1 MYFRNFSSSVNK
13 NTRLSAVYRLLLLLV
28 FALPAPLQS
37 LAQTIVRGT
46 VRDAV
51 SGDPMPFVSVSIK
64 GTTTGTTTD
73 VKGNYELQTS
83 EDASRVQFTFV
94 GYVTELRTIT
104 PGQAQTVNVSLKED
118 KRTLDEVVIKPKK
131 EKYRNKNNPAV
142 ELIRQVVA
150 HKKQN
155 RMEHYDYVS
164 YQEYE
169 KMQMAISNTPESIK
183 KNPLFKKYKFVLDN
197 VDTTRFTGKA
207 LLPLYLEENISE
219 KYFRR
224 DPEKKKVV
232 ITGTKHVNF
241 DDRFINNE
249 SISTY
254 MKHLYQDVD
263 LYENNV
269 YVVTNSF
276 LSPIAD
282 MAPTFYKYYITD
294 TVSAD
299 GIKLVELSFF
309 PRNKNDLLFQGKLYV
324 TLDGNYGVQKAELG
338 VSKDI
343 NLNWVTSLDLTLDF
357 ERSADGRYH
366 PSRTNLLVN
375 FGLFQGKKGL
385 FGERTITLRNFN
397 MSQPIPDSVFK
408 GPETE
413 RATNSLAHSENYWL
427 ENRPDSLTQVEANTY
442 RNMDSLNNMPSFKR
456 LLSWG
461 TLVLAGYKDVGPV
474 EVGPVSTFYSF
485 NPVEGFR
492 LRLGGRTTTHFSK
505 RYYTEAYG
513 AYGFKDERW
522 KFFLSGTYSINNKSI
537 YTYPLNYF
545 RASFQRETSI
555 PGQDL
560 QFVQED
566 NFLLS
571 FKRGVND
578 KWMYNDIFKMEYV
591 YEFGDHMGVRVQ
603 FKNHKQEAAGG
614 LSFINAERAGAALDT
629 LKTYTVSEFGLEWR
643 WAPHEQFFQ
652 RKLYRTPIPNAYP
665 IITARFNMGLK
676 DLFGGQYNY
685 QALRLNLYKR
695 FYLSQLGLAD
705 IVVGGGYIFGKVPYP
720 LLDIA
725 KANQTYAYQL
735 QAYSLMNFL
744 EFVSDRYVSLNVD
757 YHMYGF
763 LFNKVPLLKALK
775 LREVA
780 TFKMLYGGVRAEN
793 RPENDP
799 SLFRFPVDQNGRPT
813 TYSLEQQPYME
824 VSVGIENIL
833 NLFRIDVVKRL
844 SYLDHPNVSNLGV
857 RARVNFDF

>member
-1 MYFRNFSSSVNK
+1 MYFRNSLFLK
-13 NTRLSAVYRLLLLLV
+13 NSRQAGHVFRSWLLLLLV
-28 FALPAPLQS
+28 AGAFPS
-37 LAQTIVRGT
+37 LAQTIVKGT

-51 SGDPMPFVSVSIK
+51 SGQPMPFVSVSIK

-73 VKGNYELQTS
+73 VQGYYELQTS
-83 EDASRVQFTFV
+83 ENATKIQFTFL
-94 GYVTELRTIT
+94 GYVSELRDIAVGQTQTID
-104 PGQAQTVNVSLKED
+104 VSLKENN
-118 KRTLDEVVIKPKK
+118 RTLDEVVVKPRK

-142 ELIRQVVA
+142 ELIRKVID
-150 HKKQN
+150 HKDQN
-155 RMEHYDYVS
+155 RMRHYDYVS
-164 YQEYE
+164 YEEYE
-169 KMQMAISNTPESIK
+169 KMQVAINNTPEAIK
-183 KNPLFKKYKFVLDN
+183 KNFLLRKYKFVLDN
-197 VDTTRFTGKA
+197 VDTTRFEGKA
-207 LLPLYLEENISE
+207 LLPVYLEENISR
-219 KYFRR
+219 KYFRKE
-224 DPEKKKVV
+224 PEKKKVI
-232 ITGTKHVNF
+232 ITGAKRINF

-254 MKHLYQDVD
+254 LKHLYQDVD

-282 MAPTFYKYYITD
+282 MAPTFYKFYITD
-294 TVSAD
+294 TVSND

-324 TLDGNYGVQKAELG
+324 TLDGNYGVQKAILG

-366 PSRTNLLVN
+366 PSKTNLLVN

-385 FGERTITLRNFN
+385 FGERTITIRNFD
-397 MSQPIPDSVFK
+397 MTTRIADSVFK
-408 GPETE
+408 GPELVKSDS
-413 RATNSLAHSENYWL
+413 AMKHSEAYWL
-427 ENRPDSLTQVEANTY
+427 ANRPDSLTAVEANTY
-442 RNMDSLNNMPSFKR
+442 KNLDSLNNMPSFKR
-456 LLSWG
+456 LMGWA

-474 EVGPVSTFYSF
+474 EIGPVSTFYSF

-492 LRLGGRTTTHFSK
+492 LRFGGRTTTHLSK

-513 AYGFKDERW
+513 AYGFKDQRW

-537 YTYPLNYF
+537 YSYPLNYF
-545 RASFQRETSI
+545 RISFQRETSI

-566 NFLLS
+566 NLLLS

-591 YEFGDHMGVRVQ
+591 YEFGDHMGVRLQ
-603 FKNHKQEAAGG
+603 YKNHLQEAAGG
-614 LSFINAERAGAALDT
+614 LNFVYADNGIPRDT
-629 LKTYTVSEFGLEWR
+629 LATIRTSEFGLEWR

-665 IITARFNMGLK
+665 IITARFNAGVKGFL
-676 DLFGGQYNY
+676 GGQYNY
-685 QALRLNLYKR
+685 QAVRANIFKRL
-695 FYLSQLGLAD
+695 YLSQLGLAD
-705 IVVGGGYIFGKVPYP
+705 IIVGGGYIFGKVPYP

-744 EFVSDRYVSLNVD
+744 EFVSDRYVNLNID

-763 LFNKVPLLKALK
+763 IFNKIPLFKKLK

-780 TFKMLYGGVRAEN
+780 TFKMLYGGVRSEN

-799 SLFRFPVDQNGRPT
+799 GLFRFPVDKYGRT
-813 TYSLEQQPYME
+813 STFSLEKEPYME
-824 VSVGIENIL
+824 VSVGVENIL
-833 NLFRIDVVKRL
+833 NLFRVDLVKRL
-844 SYLDHPNVSNLGV
+844 SYLDHPNVAEIGI

>member
-1 MYFRNFSSSVNK
+1 MHKAAACFTV
-13 NTRLSAVYRLLLLLV
+13 LLLLL
-28 FALPAPLQS
+28 LGPLS
-37 LAQTIVRGT
+37 VWAQTIVKGT

-51 SGDPMPFVSVSIK
+51 SGDPMPFVSVAIK

-73 VKGNYELQTS
+73 VHGYYELQTS
-83 EDASRVQFTFV
+83 ENVVKVQFTFL
-94 GYVTELRTIT
+94 GYLTEIREIVTGQTQTID
-104 PGQAQTVNVSLKED
+104 VSLKENN
-118 KRTLDEVVIKPKK
+118 KTLDEVVIKPKK

-142 ELIRQVVA
+142 ELIRQVIA
-150 HKKQN
+150 HKDQN

-169 KMQMAISNTPESIK
+169 KMQVALNNTPEGIK
-183 KNPLFKKYKFVLDN
+183 KNFLFKRYKFVLDN
-197 VDTTRFTGKA
+197 VDTTKLAGKA
-207 LLPLYLEENISE
+207 LLPVYLQENISQ

-224 DPEKKKVV
+224 DPEKKKVIV
-232 ITGTKHVNF
+232 QGTKRINF
-241 DDRFINNE
+241 DERYINNE
-249 SISTY
+249 SITTY
-254 MKHLYQDVD
+254 LKHLYQDVD

-282 MAPTFYKYYITD
+282 MAPTFYKFYITD

-324 TLDGNYGVQKAELG
+324 TLDGNYGVQKAILG
-338 VSKDI
+338 VNKDV
-343 NLNWVTSLDLTLDF
+343 NLNWVTSLDLTLDY

-366 PSRTNLLVN
+366 PSKTNLLVN

-385 FGERTITLRNFN
+385 FGERTVTLRNFDI
-397 MSQPIPDSVFK
+397 STRIADSVFK
-408 GPETE
+408 GPEVVKSDS
-413 RATNSLAHSENYWL
+413 ALHHSDEFWL
-427 ENRPDSLTQVEANTY
+427 KNRPDSLTTVEANTY
-442 RNMDSLNNMPSFKR
+442 KNMDSLNNMKSFKT
-456 LLSWG
+456 LMWLG
-461 TLVLAGYKDVGPV
+461 TTFMAGYNVNGPV
-474 EVGPVSTFYSF
+474 EIGPLSTFYSF

-492 LRLGGRTTTHFSK
+492 LRFGGRTTTQFSK
-505 RYYTEAYG
+505 RFYTEAYG

-522 KFFLSGTYSINNKSI
+522 KFFLGGTYSINNKSI
-537 YTYPLNYF
+537 YTYPLNYI
-545 RASFQRETSI
+545 RGSFQRETSI

-566 NFLLS
+566 NLLLS
-571 FKRGVND
+571 FKRGIND
-578 KWMYNDIFKMEYV
+578 KWMYNDIYRLEYM
-591 YEFGDHMGVRVQ
+591 YEFGDHMSVRLQ
-603 FKNHKQEAAGG
+603 YKNLKQEAAGG
-614 LSFINAERAGAALDT
+614 LNFVYSEGSLTDT
-629 LKTYTVSEFGLEWR
+629 LQTYRTSEFGFEWR

-665 IITARFNMGLK
+665 IITARFNIGVK
-676 DLFGGQYNY
+676 DFLGGQYNY
-685 QALRLNLYKR
+685 QSVRANVYKR
-695 FYLSQLGLAD
+695 LYLSQLGLAD
-705 IVVGGGYIFGKVPYP
+705 IIIGGGYIFGKVPYP

-744 EFVSDRYVSLNVD
+744 EFVSDRYVNVNID

-763 LFNKVPLLKALK
+763 ILNKVPLFKKLK

-780 TFKMLYGGVRAEN
+780 TFKLLYGGVRSEN

-799 SLFRFPVDQNGRPT
+799 SLFRFPADQYGRT
-813 TYSLEQQPYME
+813 STFSLEKEPYME
-824 VSVGIENIL
+824 VSVGVENIL
-833 NLFRIDVVKRL
+833 NLFRVDLVRRL
-844 SYLDHPNVSNLGV
+844 SYLNHPNIAELGI